1 MNFNNTSP
9 RTIQVSPRR
18 VLLFIFGTLTFF
30 IGSCGLYKSVYT
42 VETGEN
48 ALVKTF
54 GDITDVTS
62 EGLHFKI
69 PFVQSA
75 EKVDIRT
82 RKAEAPASA
91 SSKDLQAVH
100 AEVSVNYRL
109 DANKLRDIYK
119 NTGLDVEV
127 KLIDPRIQETV
138 KSVTA
143 KYSASELVSLR
154 EQVRSEIETALKN
167 NLKPFHV
174 IVEAIQITNFDF
186 SKAFTD
192 AVEAKQT
199 AEQTAMKAKM
209 DLERIKI
216 EAEQQIVTA
225 KATAEQ
231 IRIQAEAIQK
241 QGGREYV
248 ELERIKK
255 WNGVYPTHMLGNN
268 TSVILGQ

>member
-1 MNFNNTSP
+1 MALNTNTINMPSFNP
-9 RTIQVSPRR
+9 KRI
-18 VLLFIFGTLTFF
+18 LLTFLGISCF
-30 IGSCGLYKSVYT
+30 FLGSCGVLKSFYT

-48 ALVKTF
+48 ALVKTY
-54 GDITDVTS
+54 GDITDVTA

-69 PFVQSA
+69 PYVQTV

-82 RKAEAPASA
+82 RKAEAPAQA
-91 SSKDLQAVH
+91 SSRDLQSVH

-109 DANKLRDIYK
+109 DSRKLREIYK
-119 NTGLDVEV
+119 NTGLDVEA
-127 KLIDPRIQETV
+127 KLIDPRIQEVV

-143 KYSASELVSLR
+143 KYSASELVSQR
-154 EQVRSEIETALKN
+154 EQVRSEIEGSLKT
-167 NLKPFHV
+167 NLKAFNI

-186 SKAFTD
+186 SKSFTD

-231 IRIQAEAIQK
+231 IRIQAEAVQK